1 MKPSSKTSTPRI
13 KIIQNLYSKLYNSSI
28 EFSYSKNQFKKFIK
42 DVTEGTIERGELIE
56 ETILKYLKDDFDFKK
71 SDKILNLVLKCAVF
85 ELLFKPDISKKIII
99 SEYLKTAEFF
109 LDKSKIRYLNAI
121 MDKISKIIRKN

>member
-42 DVTEGTIERGELIE
+42 DVTECTIERGELIE

>member
-28 EFSYSKNQFKKFIK
+28 ELSYSKNQFKKFIK

>member
-1 MKPSSKTSTPRI
+1 MTFNSKSNTPRI
-13 KIIQNLYSKLYNSSI
+13 KIIQNLYSKLYNSSV
-28 EFSYSKNQFKKFIK
+28 ELSYSKNQFKKFIK
-42 DVTEGTIERGELIE
+42 DVTEGTIEREELIV
-56 ETILKYLKDDFDFKK
+56 ETIVKHLKDDFDFKK
-71 SDKILNLVLKCAVF
+71 SDKILNLILKCAVF

>member
-1 MKPSSKTSTPRI
+1 MKPISKTSTPRI